1 MEEKQQTTE
10 EQAENRRAAVRVP
23 QNKGIAGQVSI
34 DQVSERIEG
43 ILSNSRGSHEK
54 RLAFERDQTLAQR
67 E

>member
-10 EQAENRRAAVRVP
+10 EQAENRRAVVRVP
-23 QNKGIAGQVSI
+23 QNKGIAGQVLI
-34 DQVSERIEG
+34 VSERIEG